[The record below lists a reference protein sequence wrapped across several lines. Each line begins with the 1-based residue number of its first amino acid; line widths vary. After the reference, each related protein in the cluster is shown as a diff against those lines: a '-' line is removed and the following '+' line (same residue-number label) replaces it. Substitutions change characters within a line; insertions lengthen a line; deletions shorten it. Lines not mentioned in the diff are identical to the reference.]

1 MARLTAILLLACAA
15 CLLSWTAATG
25 AAKAPAGGVVI
36 DGVAVS
42 KMVPVAARELVRV
55 KSLTVFRAVGG
66 EDSQPC
72 IVISGSIV
80 LNIKDW
86 DCNVILSIAVCPTMK
101 PNGGIKYDTQPT
113 VITIRKPAFGVETK
127 FAAVANRPGTKANDD
142 DALGYT
148 VGARVTAFQ
157 PPPLRG
163 EKNLLNHGKV
173 APGVD

>member
-15 CLLSWTAATG
+15 CLLSWTAAAG
-25 AAKAPAGGVVI
+25 ATKAPAGGVVI

-55 KSLTVFRAVGG
+55 KSLTVFKALGG
-66 EDSQPC
+66 EDGQPC

-80 LNIKDW
+80 SNIKDW
-86 DCNVILSIAVCPTMK
+86 DCNVILSVAVCPTMK
-101 PNGGIKYDTQPT
+101 PFGGIKFDTQPT
-113 VITIRKPAFGVETK
+113 TITIRKPVFGVETK
-127 FAAVANRPGTKANDD
+127 FAAVVSRPGSKANED

-148 VGARVTAFQ
+148 VGVRVTAFQ